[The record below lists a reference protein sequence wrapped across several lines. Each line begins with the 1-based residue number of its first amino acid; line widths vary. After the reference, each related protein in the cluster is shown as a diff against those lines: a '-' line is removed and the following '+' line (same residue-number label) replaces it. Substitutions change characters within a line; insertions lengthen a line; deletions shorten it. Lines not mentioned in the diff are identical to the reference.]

1 MARNKEIPELF
12 EQYMDQSGKVGQWIT
27 VQEIRTHFGLDE
39 AYAPAIAGFLRR
51 IYNGPFF
58 ACHYRVDRVEKT
70 LINTPQRRY
79 IKKYLVIERKNRR
92 ETEQDYS
99 SDGQGPD
106 AKKNCRNVGTT
117 R

>member
-79 IKKYLVIERKNRR
+79 IKKYLVIKRKSR
-92 ETEQDYS
+92 
-99 SDGQGPD
+99 
-106 AKKNCRNVGTT
+106 
-117 R
+117 